1 MAWGGSNRQ
10 LPHIEDA
17 NGDDFDD
24 LIVQILDVDGMFR
37 EGNGEATLT
46 GDLYDGTPIEGSD
59 TICIVP

>member
-1 MAWGGSNRQ
+1 M
-10 LPHIEDA
+10 PHIEDA
-17 NGDDFDD
+17 NGDDFED